1 MRGLIV
7 WIIILGIVFFAVG
20 ETTGWYIGVPSH
32 TPVFVYKKT
41 ASGEASRQTF
51 NTDALPVR
59 MSGRVRHGS
68 VEVKVIFQR
77 PESFQS
83 GKQAGPDNTIF
94 DHTYQTGDVV
104 AIDQSFKGGKGD
116 YTIQLSFHDATGLFR
131 LRVPTENQL

>member
-1 MRGLIV
+1 MRGLIA
-7 WIIILGIVFFAVG
+7 WIVILTIVFFAVG
-20 ETTGWYIGVPSH
+20 ETTGWYLGVPSH

-41 ASGEASRQTF
+41 ASGEATRQTF

-59 MSGRVRHGS
+59 ISGKVRRGS

-83 GKQAGPDNTIF
+83 GAQAGPDDTMF
-94 DHTYQTGDVV
+94 DRTYQAGEVV

-116 YTIQLSFHDATGLFR
+116 YTVKLQFEDATGLFR
-131 LRVPTENQL
+131 LRVPAENEL